1 MNWWYQDEYGWDQG
15 VWPIVVQILASQMLL
30 ADLSELCWMDVSIEV
45 AGKLSN
51 KTTNARA
58 SKKHKPTEIEI
69 VQAPRCL
76 LFLLQRRKFVQTA
89 RKLFAD
95 FPQTVLQDSIS
106 DLRVLLDDKSDNA
119 RTYSPNA

>member
-1 MNWWYQDEYGWDQG
+1 MNWWYQDEYGWDHG

-45 AGKLSN
+45 ARKLSN
-51 KTTNARA
+51 KTTSARA
-58 SKKHKPTEIEI
+58 SKKNKPTEIEI
-69 VQAPRCL
+69 VQAPWCW

-95 FPQTVLQDSIS
+95 FQETVLQDSIS
-106 DLRVLLDDKSDNA
+106 DLRVLLDDKSDTA
-119 RTYSPNA
+119 RTHSPNA